1 MKLDR
6 EEVRY
11 IARLARL
18 GLSEA
23 ETEIFQ
29 SQLSDILENFDIL
42 QELDTGDIPPTAHVI
57 EMKNVIRD
65 DEVAPSLAQDDV
77 LANAPRQENGFF
89 RVRAV
94 LE

>member
-6 EEVRY
+6 EEVEH

-23 ETEIFQ
+23 EREIFQ
-29 SQLSDILENFDIL
+29 SQLSDILENFYIL

-57 EMKNVIRD
+57 EMENVIRD
-65 DEVAPSLAQDDV
+65 DEVAPSLARDDI
-77 LANAPRQENGFF
+77 LANAPCQENGFF

>member
-6 EEVRY
+6 EEVEH

>member
-6 EEVRY
+6 EEIEH

-23 ETEIFQ
+23 ETERFQ
-29 SQLSDILENFDIL
+29 SQLSDIMENFDIL
-42 QELDTGDIPPTAHVI
+42 QEVDTTDILPTAHVI
-57 EMKNVIRD
+57 EMENVIRD
-65 DEVAPSLAQDDV
+65 DKVAPSLPQDEI
-77 LANAPRQENGFF
+77 LANAPREENGFF

>member
-6 EEVRY
+6 EEVEH

-23 ETEIFQ
+23 EREIFQ

-57 EMKNVIRD
+57 EMENVIRD
-65 DEVAPSLAQDDV
+65 DEVAPSLARDDI

>member
-6 EEVRY
+6 EEVKH

-18 GLSEA
+18 GLSE
-23 ETEIFQ
+23 EEMEIFQ
-29 SQLSDILENFDIL
+29 SQLSAILENFEIL
-42 QELDTGDIPPTAHVI
+42 QEVDTTDIPPTTHVI

-65 DEVAPSLAQDDV
+65 DEVAPSLPQNEI

-94 LE
+94 LD

>member
-6 EEVRY
+6 EEVEH

-23 ETEIFQ
+23 EREIFQ

>member
-6 EEVRY
+6 EEVEH

-65 DEVAPSLAQDDV
+65 DEVAPSLAQDDI

>member
-6 EEVRY
+6 EEVKH

-18 GLSEA
+18 GLTE
-23 ETEIFQ
+23 EEVEIFQ
-29 SQLSDILENFDIL
+29 SQLSAILENFEIL
-42 QELDTGDIPPTAHVI
+42 QEVDTTDIPPTTHVI

-65 DEVAPSLAQDDV
+65 DEVAPSLPQNEI

-94 LE
+94 LD

>member
-6 EEVRY
+6 EEVEH

-29 SQLSDILENFDIL
+29 SQLSDILENFDVL
-42 QELDTGDIPPTAHVI
+42 QELDTDDIPPTAHVI
-57 EMKNVIRD
+57 EMENVIRD
-65 DEVAPSLAQDDV
+65 DEVLPSLPQDEI
-77 LANAPRQENGFF
+77 LANAPRRENGFF

>member
-6 EEVRY
+6 EEVEH

-23 ETEIFQ
+23 EREIFQ

-57 EMKNVIRD
+57 EMENVIRD

>member
-6 EEVRY
+6 EEVKH

-18 GLSEA
+18 GLTEE

-29 SQLSDILENFDIL
+29 SQLSAILENFEIL
-42 QELDTGDIPPTAHVI
+42 QEVDTTDIPPTTHVI

-65 DEVAPSLAQDDV
+65 DEVASSLPQNEI

-94 LE
+94 LD

>member
-6 EEVRY
+6 EEVEH

-23 ETEIFQ
+23 EREIFQ

-57 EMKNVIRD
+57 EMENVIRD
-65 DEVAPSLAQDDV
+65 DQVAPSLARDDI

>member
-1 MKLDR
+1 MKLGR
-6 EEVRY
+6 EEIEH

-23 ETEIFQ
+23 ETERFQ
-29 SQLSDILENFDIL
+29 SQLSDIMENFDIL
-42 QELDTGDIPPTAHVI
+42 QEVDTTDILPTAHVI
-57 EMKNVIRD
+57 EMENVIRD
-65 DEVAPSLAQDDV
+65 DKVAPSLPQDEI
-77 LANAPRQENGFF
+77 LANAPRQEGGYF

>member
-1 MKLDR
+1 MLSR
-6 EEVRY
+6 EEVEH

-23 ETEIFQ
+23 EREIFQ

-57 EMKNVIRD
+57 EMENVIRD
-65 DEVAPSLAQDDV
+65 DEVAPSLARDDI

>member
-6 EEVRY
+6 EEVKH

-18 GLSEA
+18 GLSEE

-29 SQLSDILENFDIL
+29 SQLSAILENFEIL
-42 QELDTGDIPPTAHVI
+42 QEVDTTDIPPTTHVI

-65 DEVAPSLAQDDV
+65 DEVAPSLPQNEI

-94 LE
+94 LD

>member
-6 EEVRY
+6 EEVEH

-23 ETEIFQ
+23 EREIFQ

-57 EMKNVIRD
+57 EMENVIRD
-65 DEVAPSLAQDDV
+65 DEVAPSLARDDI
-77 LANAPRQENGFF
+77 LANAPRQENGYF

>member
-57 EMKNVIRD
+57 EIENVIRD
-65 DEVAPSLAQDDV
+65 DEVAPSLAQDDI